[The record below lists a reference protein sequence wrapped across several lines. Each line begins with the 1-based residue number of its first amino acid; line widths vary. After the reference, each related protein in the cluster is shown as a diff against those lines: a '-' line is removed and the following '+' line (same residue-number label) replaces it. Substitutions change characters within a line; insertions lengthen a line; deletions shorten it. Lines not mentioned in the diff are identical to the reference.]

1 MGTWGT
7 KIMDNDT
14 TADIYSNFFDK
25 YNKGGGQAYVSK
37 EIKKEFHEYFN
48 DYEDKNNSFF
58 GLAQAQWETKSLEP
72 EVYEIVKGLIENGT
86 DLKLWKELDADKA
99 MIAERKVV
107 LENFLK
113 QISTEKPKAK
123 RRVKP
128 KYKFTMNELANISP
142 PDDNKVFTMNEEF
155 RNGEYIHTSGIMMWK
170 SGGGGGVLYF
180 EGLGKNITA
189 EWINNNKLKIVHDST
204 IDFTMKRTESS
215 YYTDDVEVEYC
226 AE

>member
-1 MGTWGT
+1 ME
-7 KIMDNDT
+7 NDT
-14 TADIYSNFFDK
+14 TADIYSNFFEK

-37 EIKKEFHEYFN
+37 EIRQEFHDYFS

-58 GLAQAQWETKSLEP
+58 GLALAQWETKSLEL
-72 EVYEIVKGLIENGT
+72 EVFNIVKEIIENGT
-86 DLKLWKELDADKA
+86 DLKLWKELDADKE

-107 LENFLK
+107 LEKFLK

-128 KYKFTMNELANISP
+128 KYNFTMNELANISP
-142 PDDNKVFTMNEEF
+142 PDGGKVFSMNEEF
-155 RNGEYIHTSGIMMWK
+155 RNGEYIHTSGIMMWT

-180 EGLGKNITA
+180 EGQGKKITA

-204 IDFTMKRTESS
+204 INFTMKRTESS
-215 YYTDDVEVEYC
+215 YYTDDVEVEYY